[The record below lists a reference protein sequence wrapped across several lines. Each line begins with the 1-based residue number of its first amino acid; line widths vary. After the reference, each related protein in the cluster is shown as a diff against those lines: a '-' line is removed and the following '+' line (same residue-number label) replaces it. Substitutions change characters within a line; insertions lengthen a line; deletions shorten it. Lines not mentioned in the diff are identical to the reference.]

1 MPSGSC
7 GQSAGYLSATIA
19 KDRRPGQQKGEAA
32 EQVRALRK
40 LRAKSRPMMP
50 SGMEVVMVSWMDWR
64 TARMRSQRSLKPR
77 HSPVMLCRCSPD
89 SSSPSATC
97 HIGHASWLIALSEAL

>member
-1 MPSGSC
+1 M
-7 GQSAGYLSATIA
+7 
-19 KDRRPGQQKGEAA
+19 
-32 EQVRALRK
+32 RALRK

-50 SGMEVVMVSWMDWR
+50 SGMEEVMVSWMDWR

-97 HIGHASWLIALSEAL
+97 HIGHISSHEALQQAH